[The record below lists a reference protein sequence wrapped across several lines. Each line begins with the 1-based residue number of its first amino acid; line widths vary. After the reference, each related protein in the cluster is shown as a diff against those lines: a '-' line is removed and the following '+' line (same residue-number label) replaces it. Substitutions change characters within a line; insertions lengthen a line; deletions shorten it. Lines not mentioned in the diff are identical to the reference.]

1 MNLKMILMVVG
12 ALLVGAGGSAAF
24 FIMTKEEPQVVVEP
38 APISTNDPPGIVEL
52 EEFMVNIND
61 PSGSRFAKLNMRL
74 TVQPAR
80 EASSLTEDELL
91 QARMRDRV
99 LTLLS
104 SKSVADLLGPVGKE
118 GLRHEIKAQ
127 LDPLIEDGEIEDV
140 LFQDFMVQ

>member
-1 MNLKMILMVVG
+1 MKIKMILMVVG

-24 FIMTKEEPQVVVEP
+24 FIMTKPEP
-38 APISTNDPPGIVEL
+38 ATTIEPVAVATNERPGIVEL

-61 PSGSRFAKLNMRL
+61 ETGQRFAKLNMRL
-74 TVQPAR
+74 TIQPAR
-80 EASSLTEDELL
+80 EASNLNEDELL
-91 QARMRDRV
+91 QAKMRDRI

-127 LDPLIEDGEIEDV
+127 LDPIIEDGEIEEV
-140 LFQDFMVQ
+140 LFSDFMIQ